1 MENRSGGGAPVWGA
15 LSGPDQWRALEAAI
29 RTRTAKSGYLCP
41 AAEIIGAAWIWAEEH
56 DDGAKAAALLAY
68 RAAAY
73 AMRQE
78 ARSQEK
84 GRRVSAL
91 PPSCAASAAHSSV
104 DMEER
109 TAARD
114 LITRAQHDAI
124 DAAICD
130 YIAAGESIRATAR
143 ILGLSHTAV
152 CKRLRAMRARIA

>member
-1 MENRSGGGAPVWGA
+1 MENRSGGGAPLWGA

-29 RTRTAKSGYLCP
+29 HTRTAKKRHFCP

-56 DDGAKAAALLAY
+56 DDGATPAALLAY

-73 AMRQE
+73 AMQREYRAQKR
-78 ARSQEK
+78 AR
-84 GRRVSAL
+84 RIAAL
-91 PPSCAASAAHSSV
+91 PPVSASYAV

-124 DAAICD
+124 DAAICE
-130 YIAAGESIRATAR
+130 YLAAGESIRATAR